1 MQTSANATIR
11 SVADL
16 DVAGRRVFVRVDFNV
31 PQKAPVAGAEYGT
44 ITDDSRIVA
53 ALPTIKHLVERGARV
68 ILGSHLGRPKG
79 KAKDTSLLPVGQR
92 LAELLAPLVKEVRLT
107 DEPVG
112 DGARKV
118 VMDMRDGDVVLL
130 ENLRWQAAEEKND
143 DTYAK
148 ALASYAE
155 VYVNDAFG
163 TAHRAHA
170 STAGMVK
177 FFDADKKGAGFL
189 MLREV
194 EFLSKLVGE
203 VRKPYVVVVGGAK
216 VSDKIGVLEHLAG
229 VASTF
234 LIGGAMAN
242 TFLKAQG
249 HDLGKSKVEDEKI
262 SVARSFLKAAEL
274 AKVEVLLPT
283 DVVVAPGLDA
293 ADGRVFPVGAIP
305 SGEMALDIGPATVA
319 AFCERI
325 GRAQTVFWN
334 GPLGLFEKAPFAAGT
349 MAIARA
355 LAGCSA
361 GTTTVVGGGDSV
373 AAVAEAGV
381 TDKISH
387 VSTGGGASLEFVEGQ
402 DLPGIAALRVGAGG
416 EKRSVV

>member
-1 MQTSANATIR
+1 MSANIR

-16 DVAGRRVFVRVDFNV
+16 DVTGRRVFVRVDFNV
-31 PQKAPVAGAEYGT
+31 PLGDGGT

-79 KAKDTSLLPVGQR
+79 KSADTSLLPVAAR

-118 VMDMRDGDVVLL
+118 VMDLRDGDVALL
-130 ENLRWQAAEEKND
+130 ENLRWVAGEEKND
-143 DTYAK
+143 DAYAK
-148 ALASYAE
+148 ALSGYAE

-177 FFDADKKGAGFL
+177 HFDADKRGAGFL
-189 MLREV
+189 LLREI
-194 EFLSKLVGE
+194 EFLSKLLGNVK
-203 VRKPYVVVVGGAK
+203 KPYVVVVGGAK
-216 VSDKIGVLEHLAG
+216 VSDKIGVLDNLSR
-229 VASTF
+229 VASSI

-242 TFLKAQG
+242 TFLKAKG
-249 HDLGKSKVEDEKI
+249 FDVGKSKVEEDKLN
-262 SVARSFLKAAEL
+262 VAKTFLKNAEIS
-274 AKVEVLLPT
+274 KVEVLLPT
-283 DVVVAPGLDA
+283 DVVVAPGIDA
-293 ADGRVFPVGAIP
+293 AAGRAMPIEAIP
-305 SGEMALDIGPATVA
+305 SGEMALDIGPATA
-319 AFCERI
+319 QLFCERI
-325 GRAQTVFWN
+325 AAAQTVFWN

-355 LAGCSA
+355 LADCKG
-361 GTTTVVGGGDSV
+361 TTVVGGGDSV
-373 AAVAEAGV
+373 AALSESGM
-381 TDKISH
+381 TDRVSH

-402 DLPGIAALRVGAGG
+402 DLPGIAALRSSGTD
-416 EKRSVV
+416 KRSSQ